1 MTTSRPQTGD
11 EQPVAQIVQLPTKR
25 QPAFVSEF
33 QPDAV
38 EVEERSP
45 PRVARLTLY
54 LLMLFITTALAWA
67 CLTEVDEI
75 AVARGKLIT
84 VEPNIVVQPLES
96 SVIRRIEV
104 NVGQS
109 VTFGQTLAVLDPTF
123 TEADVHQLRVKF
135 NAADAMVN
143 RLEAEL
149 SNRVYFPS
157 ESSSPEYAIEAR
169 LAAQRAVYR
178 TSRLQNFTNEIARV
192 EASMEKNRQEEKI
205 LRERLAGIKEVEQM
219 RATLLAHETGSK
231 LNLLQAR
238 DVRLD
243 IEANLARLEGVRVE
257 AGHEREKALVQRQEF
272 LEDFRRTTLE
282 ALVEARER
290 RNSASEELKKAEL
303 RQRHVTLTAPA
314 EAVVLEIAQRSIG
327 SVVRQAE
334 PLFVLVPQNVPM
346 EAEVL
351 LEPED
356 IGHISQN
363 QTARIKLD
371 AFPFQKHGT
380 ATGTVRMISQ
390 DSFPADP
397 RENRV
402 RPSDRLF
409 YRARLSLVDIKLRDV
424 PPGFRLL
431 PGMALQ
437 AEIQVGRRRVVSYF
451 LYPLLR
457 GFDESIREK

>member
-1 MTTSRPQTGD
+1 MTGSRPQPGD
-11 EQPVAQIVQLPTKR
+11 GQPVAQIVQLPTR
-25 QPAFVSEF
+25 TRPAFVSEF
-33 QPDAV
+33 QPDAI
-38 EVEERSP
+38 EVEERAP

-54 LLMLFITTALAWA
+54 LIMLLISAAIAWA
-67 CLTEVDEI
+67 CLTDIDEI

-109 VTFGQTLAVLDPTF
+109 VTVGQTLAVLDPTF
-123 TEADVHQLRVKF
+123 TEADVHQLSVKF
-135 NAADAMVN
+135 DAADAMVN

-149 SNRVYFPS
+149 SNRAYIPS
-157 ESSSPEYAIEAR
+157 DSSNPEQVVEAR
-169 LAAQRAVYR
+169 LAAQRKAYR
-178 TSRLQNFTNEIARV
+178 ESRLESLTKEIARA
-192 EASMEKNRQEEKI
+192 EASIETNRQEEKI

-238 DVRLD
+238 DTRLD
-243 IEANLARLEGVRVE
+243 IEANLARLQGAQVE

-272 LEDFRRTTLE
+272 LEDFRRMALE

-303 RQRHVTLTAPA
+303 RQRHVTLTAPT

-334 PLFVLVPQNVPM
+334 PLFVLVPLKVPM

-356 IGHISQN
+356 IGHISQD

-380 ATGTVRMISQ
+380 ATGTVRMISR
-390 DSFPADP
+390 DSTPADP
-397 RENRV
+397 KENSL

-409 YRARLSLVDIKLRDV
+409 YRARLSLADVKLRDV

-437 AEIQVGRRRVVSYF
+437 AEIQVGRRRVISYF

-457 GFDESIREK
+457 GLDESIREK